1 MVKLFF
7 KANRGILNNTPFN
20 PIKSAKSALKNYRL
34 CLCKL
39 FYIYFK
45 TPLSVFQYESESKP

>member
-1 MVKLFF
+1 M
-7 KANRGILNNTPFN
+7 NNAPFN
-20 PIKSAKSALKNYRL
+20 PIKSPKERFKNYRL

-45 TPLSVFQYESESKP
+45 TPLSVFIINKSVDFYCILNIINRDA